1 MFCFLYVL
9 CRIRGIPSE
18 AMIMCASSPEIVE
31 ILDPPE
37 GSVVGDRIVFEGY
50 EGRKTSYIRT

>member
-1 MFCFLYVL
+1 MFCFLYVP

-50 EGRKTSYIRT
+50 EGRKTS